1 MQMWILSVIMIL
13 ISFLAGIMIGFVI
26 GAEKNKAKTKGE
38 PDEKSGSRY
47 FGGKV
52 KP

>member
-1 MQMWILSVIMIL
+1 MQMWILAIIMIL
-13 ISFLAGIMIGFVI
+13 ISFLAGIMIGFMI
-26 GAEKNKAKTKGE
+26 GAEKNKAKTKWE
-38 PDEKSGSRY
+38 PDEKSGPRF